1 MSAPAKLVTAV
12 FCINQTPPVTE
23 FIAPMHI
30 NHGYTPA
37 VSCRMV
43 VRGRS
48 QKLSRIIKQ
57 EPGPMGVIVLL
68 HIHSAL

>member
-1 MSAPAKLVTAV
+1 MSAPAKLDTAV
-12 FCINQTPPVTE
+12 FPIEQFRPATE
-23 FIAPMHI
+23 FIALMLI

-48 QKLSRIIKQ
+48 RKLSRIIKQ
-57 EPGPMGVIVLL
+57 EPGPMGIIV
-68 HIHSAL
+68 SP